1 MIPHLTLQTVEFFKD
16 NEEWE
21 EQTKGLFPALKS
33 KLFVLNVLLNASN
46 RSNTITALKDKQTS
60 LDFYSFLAKYV
71 NLFKEDGNKTKDES
85 TINILKE
92 LPFWGFIHE
101 NKCDADV
108 AFDSFN
114 KLILEF
120 STEALSF
127 VEHPWVNNNWITFIS
142 KDYTEEV
149 ITYLKTFYGIKEYS
163 EKTCC

>member
-92 LPFWGFIHE
+92 LPFGDSYMRINVMQMSLLIHSI
-101 NKCDADV
+101 N
-108 AFDSFN
+108 
-114 KLILEF
+114 
-120 STEALSF
+120 
-127 VEHPWVNNNWITFIS
+127 
-142 KDYTEEV
+142 
-149 ITYLKTFYGIKEYS
+149 
-163 EKTCC
+163 